1 MSHPENVPWPAVQ
14 RARLS
19 VLQRYC
25 YTYSAPV
32 SDVRQRLIMVPPDR
46 HLDQRLISYALEV
59 RGAGPGWQLSWAR
72 DSFGNRVGRV
82 LVPNVEHTLEFE
94 ARYVVERTAGQ
105 DGLCAPFE
113 RGVYLAPTALTA
125 PDERLRAVAR
135 RIRRRTKHQSERAE
149 LAHDWAA
156 GAITFQVGITGVRTP
171 AAMALHLGR
180 GVCQDY
186 AHLLLCVLRLL
197 KIPARYVSGQ
207 LLGDGVPH
215 AWVEA
220 LVDGQVVAYD
230 PTHHR
235 RSRLDYVSVAV
246 GRDYADVAPTSGT
259 FTGAATGT
267 LSASKQATALAVQ
280 ERNDDDEAA
289 A

>member
-1 MSHPENVPWPAVQ
+1 VSHTDPVRWSTVRQARIGVQ
-14 RARLS
+14 
-19 VLQRYC
+19 QRYC

-32 SDVRQRLIMVPPDR
+32 SDVRQRLLMVPPDR
-46 HLDQRLISYALEV
+46 HLDQRLISFAFEV
-59 RGAGPGWQLSWAR
+59 RGAGPGWQLSWEQ

-82 LVPNVEHTLEFE
+82 LAPSVEHTLEFE
-94 ARYVVERTAGQ
+94 ARYVVERTAAHGAA
-105 DGLCAPFE
+105 APFE
-113 RGVYLAPTALTA
+113 HEGYLAPTALTA
-125 PDERLRAVAR
+125 PDERLHEIAQQ
-135 RIRRRTKHQSERAE
+135 IRRRTKQPEERAE

-156 GAITFQVGITGVRTP
+156 SAITFQVGSTGVRTP

-197 KIPARYVSGQ
+197 EVPARYVSGQ

-220 LVDGQVVAYD
+220 LVNGQVVAYD

-259 FTGAATGT
+259 FSGAASGS
-267 LSASKQATALAVQ
+267 LSATKLATALAVHQ
-280 ERNDDDEAA
+280 KTNDEAA